1 MKSLT
6 ILLDLDDV
14 LNNQNEVWVNALNQ
28 RYGRNVSVEDITD
41 WDMRLAFPGLKDD
54 DLYGPAYKGELVQN
68 MKAPLDAVT
77 YTNIWYA
84 NGHELYV
91 VTSTS
96 AENAEAKIQ
105 WLLKNYRWFDRDRF
119 IMCHHKNLIFGDILV
134 DDAIHNLKAMKW
146 KGANPNCI
154 CACMDKPWNRCSEN
168 EFVRAESFADID
180 TVVQELEKGDA
191 VEHY

>member
-1 MKSLT
+1 MKQLT

-14 LNNQNEVWVNALNQ
+14 LNNQNEIWVNTLNQ
-28 RYGRNVSVEDITD
+28 RYGRNVAVDDITD
-41 WDMRLAFPGLKDD
+41 WDMRLAFPGLQDD
-54 DLYGPAYKGELVQN
+54 ELYGPAYRGEFVQS
-68 MKAPLDAVT
+68 MTAPLDAVT
-77 YTNIWYA
+77 YTKAWHN

-105 WLLKNYRWFDRDRF
+105 WLFRNYTWFDRDRF

-146 KGANPNCI
+146 EGANPNCI
-154 CACMDKPWNRCSEN
+154 CVCMDKPWNRCSEN
-168 EFVRAESFADID
+168 EFVRAKSFADID
-180 TVVQELEKGDA
+180 AVVQELEKGDA
-191 VEHY
+191 VEHH